1 MRPAAAKLVHK
12 KPHTS
17 SGENPA
23 TKSLARARQR
33 RGCYPWRG
41 HRLLRMSSRRVERF
55 SGQNE
60 FAERIWMMEMNYA
73 RRLSRAGFRYRDW
86 PARGQ
91 TARRAECDPGAE
103 SSLGAFAANVRQ
115 KWPSQGRRP
124 TRSPQRA
131 AMRLPGIGVPVPR
144 ECPAA
149 RGVGDRRF
157 RTPGSWPSFSA
168 NRAPIAGEFLG
179 MRCNILMC
187 LELCRSF
194 SATQRPTAGR
204 TPYQNHARV
213 ANCCSIAHTT
223 RAWAGRCAARREWPC
238 VSRSHR
244 GLW

>member
-1 MRPAAAKLVHK
+1 
-12 KPHTS
+12 
-17 SGENPA
+17 
-23 TKSLARARQR
+23 
-33 RGCYPWRG
+33 
-41 HRLLRMSSRRVERF
+41 MSSRRVERF

-73 RRLSRAGFRYRDW
+73 RRLSGAGFRIAMGCSR
-86 PARGQ
+86 Q

-103 SSLGAFAANVRQ
+103 SSLGACAPSVRQ

-144 ECPAA
+144 EFPAA
-149 RGVGDRRF
+149 RGLGDRRF
-157 RTPGSWPSFSA
+157 RTPGSWPSFIA
-168 NRAPIAGEFLG
+168 NRAPIAGEVLG

-194 SATQRPTAGR
+194 STTQRPTTGR
-204 TPYQNHARV
+204 VPYQNHACV

-223 RAWAGRCAARREWPC
+223 RAWAGR
-238 VSRSHR
+238 
-244 GLW
+244 